1 MYYRHF
7 ANVLLYRNS
16 NKLQWKFCEETCT
29 VHFLWMDA
37 VGQHHGIL
45 RFGPPADKFLKR
57 KYDVSEYARLRLFLE
72 DVGSGEVYE
81 GYAHFEIEDFSR
93 NILTKKKKVHLKC
106 TERQIEDVWMHTETL
121 LNIVMKYAIGD
132 ENTKI
137 QSEL

>member
-7 ANVLLYRNS
+7 ANVLLYRDN
-16 NKLQWKFCEETCT
+16 NELHWKFCEETCT

-37 VGQHHGIL
+37 IGRLHGIL

-57 KYDVSEYARLRLFLE
+57 KYDVSEYARFRLFLE
-72 DVGSGEVYE
+72 DVVSGEVYE
-81 GYAHFEIEDFSR
+81 GYARFEIEDFSR
-93 NILTKKKKVHLKC
+93 NILTKKKVYLKC
-106 TERQIEDVWMHTETL
+106 TERQCEDVWMHTVSL

-137 QSEL
+137 QSVL